1 MATTVYKPVH
11 VTTKNSKIYDKVSPG
26 IRDSYILH
34 AGEHTVVLVNKIEE
48 LGLYIQKYKIIIKGK
63 L

>member
-11 VTTKNSKIYDKVSPG
+11 VTTKNTKIYDKVATT
-26 IRDSYILH
+26 IRGSYLLH
-34 AGEHTVVLVNKIEE
+34 ADKRSVVLINKIEE
-48 LGLYIQKYKIIIKGK
+48 LGLYIQKLIIKGK